1 MTTQDARSTGND
13 PFGPLRRRRARGLH
27 ERRAMDGRRAP
38 ALIWTTVKPSRA
50 QLRAVGFFVIGGRR
64 FARVVRRAQAA
75 GTVRHTLANP
85 AARWLALFARHP
97 RLAVLDVPCATVADL
112 QRIHGYLVEPAF
124 RRQCTLLLHTDRA
137 FADMRPDEYADPHW
151 RYPWTVERLRYLTAL
166 QEVATS
172 IAALA
177 PIAPVPARLRL
188 PEWLSCLFGAAAG
201 VAGAGARAAPAATAA
216 PAEPPPRPLR
226 LDAQQAA
233 AVRAG
238 AGVVQVIAPAGSG
251 KTSVLIERVKELLH
265 RGATA
270 SRILCA
276 TFNKDARLEIAARLA
291 REGVSG
297 VEVRSFHGLGWTM
310 LRQEKRMRPRIGALG
325 PDVWRRLAHEAMA
338 AEPEGVL
345 LDPDAAQAAVS
356 TFKLAGMIRPQQA
369 VEHARGQDAAA
380 RTAARLYAL
389 YEQCLDERRQLD
401 FDDLIATPVAL
412 MQDDAALRRRW
423 QDRFDHVLVDEYQDI
438 EPAQA
443 LLVGL
448 LAAPQ
453 DSLFCV
459 GDEDQCIYAWRRAAV
474 QRVIE
479 LDQVYPGLERFPLTR
494 NYRCGAAITAASR
507 RLIEH
512 NRRRFRKPLLAGAQQ
527 AGVIRVL
534 PVVDRPAGAELVA
547 ASLRSSVRG
556 EVAVLART
564 TELLREVA
572 LACARAG
579 VSCAVPDKI
588 STGATHDPAAV
599 ELATIHAAKGREW
612 NRVILYGIDQGQ
624 CPHAQSLAAASGRDG
639 IEDERRLFY
648 VALTRA
654 RCELDI
660 VCTATRPSQFLF
672 EAKLVRRD

>member
-1 MTTQDARSTGND
+1 
-13 PFGPLRRRRARGLH
+13 
-27 ERRAMDGRRAP
+27 MDGRRAP
-38 ALIWTTVKPSRA
+38 TLIWTSVKPSRA
-50 QLRAVGFFVIGGRR
+50 QLRAAGFFVIGGRH

-75 GTVRHTLANP
+75 GTVRRTLANP
-85 AARWLALFARHP
+85 AARWLALFARHQ
-97 RLAVLDVPCATVADL
+97 RLAVLDVPCATVSEL
-112 QRIHGYLVEPAF
+112 QQIHGYLVEPAL
-124 RRQCTLLLHTDRA
+124 RRRCTLLLHTDRA
-137 FADMRPDEYADPHW
+137 VADLRPDDYVDPHW
-151 RYPWTVERLRYLTAL
+151 RYPWTLERLRYLIAR
-166 QEVATS
+166 QEIATT
-172 IAALA
+172 IAAVA
-177 PIAPVPARLRL
+177 PIAPVPARSRR
-188 PEWLSCLFGAAAG
+188 PGWLSRLFGAAAPI
-201 VAGAGARAAPAATAA
+201 AGAAA
-216 PAEPPPRPLR
+216 PAEPPPRPVR
-226 LDAQQAA
+226 LDPQQAA

-238 AGVVQVIAPAGSG
+238 TGVVQVIAPAGSG

-265 RGATA
+265 RGAA
-270 SRILCA
+270 APRILCA

-291 REGVSG
+291 REGVAG

-325 PDVWRRLAHEAMA
+325 PDAWRRLAHEAIA

-356 TFKLAGMIRPQQA
+356 TFKLARMIRPRQA
-369 VEHARGQDAAA
+369 VENARGQDAAA

-389 YEQCLDERRQLD
+389 YEQCLDDRQQLD

-527 AGVIRVL
+527 SGEIQVL
-534 PVVDRPAGAELVA
+534 PVVDRPTGAKLVA
-547 ASLRSSVRG
+547 ALLRGAVRG
-556 EVAVLART
+556 NVAVLART

-588 STGATHDPAAV
+588 SAGATHDPAAV

-612 NRVILYGIDQGQ
+612 NRVILYGVDQGQ
-624 CPHAQSLAAASGRDG
+624 CPHAQSLTAASGRDG

-672 EAKLVRRD
+672 EANLLRRDWRSATAAAGLTA